1 MPHLEL
7 TQKKDLSSFRRIA
20 IGTWKTSYDPSV
32 YGSLKLD
39 MTEALRYQAEWRDKT
54 GQRLTITHMMAKA
67 VAAVLEDMPDANA
80 ILRFNRIYLR
90 RDCAVFFQV
99 AMKDDETGEIDLSGA
114 TIHHADQKSLAVIVD
129 EFQATVDKVRAKKD
143 EQLESTRSTFKIIPA
158 LWLNTVLNTLGTLL
172 YTLNLD
178 LTWAGLPRD
187 PFGSVMITNIGS
199 LGLEEAYVPLVP
211 YSRVPLI
218 LALGNVNKEAVVGAN
233 DEIKVVPRMKVCAT
247 FDHRVL
253 DGMHASRMMKVL
265 KSWFADPYTHFGPI
279 PEPSS
284 AD

>member
-32 YGSLKLD
+32 YGSLKLE
-39 MTEALRYQAEWRDKT
+39 MTEVLRYQAEWRDKT
-54 GQRLTITHMMAKA
+54 GQRLTVTHMMAKA

-99 AMKDDETGEIDLSGA
+99 AMKDEETGEIDLSGA
-114 TIHHADQKSLAVIVD
+114 TIHHADQKSLGVIVD
-129 EFQATVDKVRAKKD
+129 EFQTTVDKVRAKKD
-143 EQLESTRSTFKIIPA
+143 EQLESTRSTFKTIPA
-158 LWLNTVLNTLGTLL
+158 MWLNTVLNTLGLLL
-172 YTLNLD
+172 YTFNLD

-218 LALGNVNKEAVVGAN
+218 LAVGNVNKEAVVDEN

-265 KSWFADPYTHFGPI
+265 KAWFADPYTHFGPI
-279 PEPSS
+279 PDRAAE
-284 AD
+284 D